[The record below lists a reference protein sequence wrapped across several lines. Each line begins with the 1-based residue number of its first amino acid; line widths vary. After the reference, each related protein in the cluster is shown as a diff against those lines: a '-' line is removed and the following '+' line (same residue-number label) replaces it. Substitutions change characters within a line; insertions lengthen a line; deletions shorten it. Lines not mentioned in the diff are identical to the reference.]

1 MKIVVGVGDVKQAGS
16 ATSVR
21 VEMYAPHAQT
31 QVSSTMS
38 LVVRTKSDP
47 TALTAELNPVN
58 TGGIEALKKLR
69 ENK

>member
-1 MKIVVGVGDVKQAGS
+1 M
-16 ATSVR
+16 R
-21 VEMYAPHAQT
+21 APHAQT

-47 TALTAELNPVN
+47 TALSAEL
-58 TGGIEALKKLR
+58 GGIEALKKLR